1 LVHELRKN
9 GISAE
14 LYPDAVKIQ
23 KQLKYAND
31 TQVQFVALLGESE
44 LSSKTVQVKNMT
56 SGEQTQ
62 ISWSEFSTFFKK

>member
-62 ISWSEFSTFFKK
+62 ISWSELSTFFKK